1 MSGHSKWST
10 IKRKKGALDAKRGAL
25 FTKLVKDIITAAR
38 QGGGDIE
45 TNPSLR
51 LAVKK
56 AKENSMPHDNIQ
68 RAIDKA
74 TGNLKG
80 VTYEKAKKS
89 IAKGVVYVAATFNNT
104 VITVTDEM
112 GNVISWSS
120 AGSLGFKGSKKS
132 TPFAAAE
139 AVADAMNKAKEHGI
153 KEVGIKVQGPGSGR
167 DTAVKSIGATEG
179 IRVTFLK
186 DITPLPHNGCRPPK
200 KRRV

>member
-1 MSGHSKWST
+1 MA
-10 IKRKKGALDAKRGAL
+10 KK
-25 FTKLVKDIITAAR
+25 
-38 QGGGDIE
+38 
-45 TNPSLR
+45 
-51 LAVKK
+51 
-56 AKENSMPHDNIQ
+56 
-68 RAIDKA
+68 
-74 TGNLKG
+74 
-80 VTYEKAKKS
+80 KAKKS

-120 AGSLGFKGSKKS
+120 AGALGFKGSKKS

-139 AVADAMNKAKEHGI
+139 AVADAMTKAKENGI

-167 DTAVKSIGATEG
+167 DTAVKAIGATEG
-179 IRVTFLK
+179 ITVSFLK

>member
-1 MSGHSKWST
+1 MA
-10 IKRKKGALDAKRGAL
+10 KK
-25 FTKLVKDIITAAR
+25 
-38 QGGGDIE
+38 
-45 TNPSLR
+45 
-51 LAVKK
+51 
-56 AKENSMPHDNIQ
+56 
-68 RAIDKA
+68 
-74 TGNLKG
+74 
-80 VTYEKAKKS
+80 KAKKS

-132 TPFAAAE
+132 TPFAATE
-139 AVADAMNKAKEHGI
+139 AVTDAMNKAKENGI

-167 DTAVKSIGATEG
+167 DTAVKAIGATEG

>member
-1 MSGHSKWST
+1 MA
-10 IKRKKGALDAKRGAL
+10 KK
-25 FTKLVKDIITAAR
+25 
-38 QGGGDIE
+38 
-45 TNPSLR
+45 
-51 LAVKK
+51 
-56 AKENSMPHDNIQ
+56 
-68 RAIDKA
+68 
-74 TGNLKG
+74 
-80 VTYEKAKKS
+80 KAKKS

-132 TPFAAAE
+132 TPFAAQQ
-139 AVADAMNKAKEHGI
+139 AVEDALNKAKENGV

-167 DTAVKSIGATEG
+167 DTAVKAIGATEG
-179 IRVTFLK
+179 IRVTSLK

>member
-1 MSGHSKWST
+1 M
-10 IKRKKGALDAKRGAL
+10 AK
-25 FTKLVKDIITAAR
+25 
-38 QGGGDIE
+38 
-45 TNPSLR
+45 
-51 LAVKK
+51 KK
-56 AKENSMPHDNIQ
+56 AKKN
-68 RAIDKA
+68 
-74 TGNLKG
+74 
-80 VTYEKAKKS
+80 